1 MSLCLQKPFDFVC
14 VGLDFRG
21 DQAHITLAVR
31 NLFTAAIFNRSFILL
46 CPATVTVDCV
56 SRQGSRVLIA

>member
-1 MSLCLQKPFDFVC
+1 MLAKTSSDYC
-14 VGLDFRG
+14 VGLDFKG

-31 NLFTAAIFNRSFILL
+31 SLFATAIFNRSFILL